1 MPSEDV
7 ERAEDYVHLCP
18 MAGGRPCPLPYSSK
32 FPYLACND
40 LFFLLECL
48 LDCNTQL
55 LSLFQSLIDVFAG

>member
-18 MAGGRPCPLPYSSK
+18 MAGGRPCPLPL

-40 LFFLLECL
+40 LFFPLECL

-55 LSLFQSLIDVFAG
+55 LSLFQSLIYVFAG